1 MEGVELEIT
10 DGLVENIDVV
20 FVSIEDDVK
29 RIVTKNRWRFKD
41 FDDVYRLA
49 SEMTAKT
56 LAKRHLTS
64 VKRFYEYSDTDMAV
78 QWIIRRII
86 SNMRNVGFDS
96 RYKKNNSIE
105 LKELYEMLTPRTL
118 DIETLIVFDDL
129 YKVDKPILLRGLRK
143 VWEDAQEDFDFDEID
158 FEELCEKFG
167 FTINEVMGESI
178 LLKCEQTTGGHR
190 QLVLFFDPND

>member
-10 DGLVENIDVV
+10 DGLVKNIDVV

-56 LAKRHLTS
+56 LMKRHLAS
-64 VKRFYEYSDTDMAV
+64 VKRFYECNDTDMAV

-167 FTINEVMGESI
+167 FTVSEVMGETI
-178 LLKCEQTTGGHR
+178 LLKAEQTAGGHR